1 MDNKIKSKTRLA
13 AIQLVAQQLVNK
25 QDIKIIKSDFDKNY
39 RNEILEEGG
48 EKIQYNINF
57 LEKLIEYYTN
67 LDFKLIIY
75 KINSIKKFD
84 RKFENWDTIIKAI
97 IFVSISEILN
107 TKNTKLIIVLNDYI
121 NISKFFVNLKETKL
135 INLILDKLI
144 NEK

>member
-84 RKFENWDTIIKAI
+84 RKFENWDTIIKAV
-97 IFVSISEILN
+97 IFISISEILN
-107 TKNTKLIIVLNDYI
+107 THKTKSIILLNDYI
-121 NISKFFVNLKETKL
+121 NISKYFVNAKETKL